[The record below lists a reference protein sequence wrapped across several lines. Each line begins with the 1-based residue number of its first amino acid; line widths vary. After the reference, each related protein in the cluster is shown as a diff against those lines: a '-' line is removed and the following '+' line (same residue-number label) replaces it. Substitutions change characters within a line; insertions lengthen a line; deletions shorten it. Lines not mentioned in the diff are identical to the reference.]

1 MFLIWPKQT
10 SFWIATWNFLVIR
23 CPIDRTCH
31 RYDFLND
38 GKGVHVFRIL
48 KVMINIPLWGREF
61 RKFKIYN
68 SGESAYFTHV
78 PLLVQVTKQDSG
90 VISCKTPTNRQT
102 DDEISRCIFD
112 VNEGE
117 TPPLIG
123 KVEPVSCVAILHSY
137 SERMNSYIQKEACR
151 IVVPYKI
158 HGTAVSTLDILVEK
172 DGKELEMG
180 GDIEMKVRSDRVTID
195 IGNPIRTS
203 SGMYKLTLSNDQGS
217 AEVLVPV
224 EVVDVP
230 LPPMEVTV
238 TDVRKD
244 SLVVN
249 WRPPR
254 DSGGTPIKHY
264 IVEIIDFSTNNMWMS
279 VGMTEDG
286 EASSLTIQH
295 LAEGHRY
302 NVRVT
307 AANRVG
313 QSDPQEMQNGVD
325 VVTK

>member
-1 MFLIWPKQT
+1 M
-10 SFWIATWNFLVIR
+10 
-23 CPIDRTCH
+23 
-31 RYDFLND
+31 
-38 GKGVHVFRIL
+38 
-48 KVMINIPLWGREF
+48 
-61 RKFKIYN
+61 
-68 SGESAYFTHV
+68 
-78 PLLVQVTKQDSG
+78 
-90 VISCKTPTNRQT
+90 
-102 DDEISRCIFD
+102 
-112 VNEGE
+112 
-117 TPPLIG
+117 
-123 KVEPVSCVAILHSY
+123 
-137 SERMNSYIQKEACR
+137 
-151 IVVPYKI
+151 
-158 HGTAVSTLDILVEK
+158 
-172 DGKELEMG
+172 
-180 GDIEMKVRSDRVTID
+180 
-195 IGNPIRTS
+195 
-203 SGMYKLTLSNDQGS
+203 
-217 AEVLVPV
+217 

>member
-1 MFLIWPKQT
+1 MTK
-10 SFWIATWNFLVIR
+10 A
-23 CPIDRTCH
+23 
-31 RYDFLND
+31 D
-38 GKGVHVFRIL
+38 GGVL
-48 KVMINIPLWGREF
+48 
-61 RKFKIYN
+61 
-68 SGESAYFTHV
+68 
-78 PLLVQVTKQDSG
+78 
-90 VISCKTPTNRQT
+90 SCKTPTNRKT
-102 DDEISRCIFD
+102 DDEICRSIFD
-112 VNEGE
+112 VEEGE

-123 KVEPVSCVAILHSY
+123 KVEPVNCVAILHSY

-158 HGTAVSTLDILVEK
+158 EGTAVSTLDILVEK

-180 GDIEMKVRSDRVTID
+180 GEVEMKVRSDRVTID

-203 SGMYKLTLSNDQGS
+203 SGMYKLTLSNSQGS
-217 AEVLVPV
+217 AEVTVPV

-230 LPPMEVTV
+230 SLPQDVSV
-238 TDVRKD
+238 SDVRKD
-244 SLVVN
+244 SVVVN
-249 WRPPR
+249 WTAPE

-264 IVEIIDFSTNNMWMS
+264 IVEVIDYSSNNMWVS

-286 EASSLTIQH
+286 TATSLSILH

-302 NVRVT
+302 SFRVT

-313 QSDPQEMQNGVD
+313 QSDPQEMELVE